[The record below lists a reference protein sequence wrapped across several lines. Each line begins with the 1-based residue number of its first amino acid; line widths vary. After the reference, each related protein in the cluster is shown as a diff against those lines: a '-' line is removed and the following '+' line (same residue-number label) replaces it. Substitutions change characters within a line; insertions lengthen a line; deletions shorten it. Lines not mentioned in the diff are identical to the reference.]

1 MSPAVTLPPRVVR
14 RKMLVTAFVTVE
26 PRPIVLDL
34 AENLNS
40 RVGGPQ
46 GGNVIWFPPD
56 VNQCLTAI
64 ITRVWISIRGPIL
77 PKAIMRGPKDVVPG
91 HRLCFGLVRQ
101 VGDVKPVLEYSRIRC
116 VL

>member
-14 RKMLVTAFVTVE
+14 RKMLVPALVTVQ
-26 PRPIVLDL
+26 PRRIVLDL

-40 RVGGPQ
+40 RVGSPQ
-46 GGNVIWFPPD
+46 GGNVICLCRG

-64 ITRVWISIRGPIL
+64 ITRVWISIRGPI
-77 PKAIMRGPKDVVPG
+77 PSKAIMRGPKNVVPS
-91 HRLCFGLVRQ
+91 HRLRSGLIRQ
-101 VGDVKPVLEYSRIRC
+101 VGNIKPVLEYSRIGC